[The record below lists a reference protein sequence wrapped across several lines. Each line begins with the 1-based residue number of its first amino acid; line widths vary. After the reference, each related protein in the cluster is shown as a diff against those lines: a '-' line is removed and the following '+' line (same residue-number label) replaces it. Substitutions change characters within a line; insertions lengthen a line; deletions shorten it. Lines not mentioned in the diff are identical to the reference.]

1 MPAFTQTPLCKAMPN
16 RVAPSQGC
24 EQMAEEFGL
33 EAACRPC
40 RGLLE
45 RDREGCR

>member
-1 MPAFTQTPLCKAMPN
+1 MPAFTQTPLCKAMVG

-24 EQMAEEFGL
+24 ENLAEEFGL
-33 EAACRPC
+33 DAACRVC
-40 RGLLE
+40 RGILA